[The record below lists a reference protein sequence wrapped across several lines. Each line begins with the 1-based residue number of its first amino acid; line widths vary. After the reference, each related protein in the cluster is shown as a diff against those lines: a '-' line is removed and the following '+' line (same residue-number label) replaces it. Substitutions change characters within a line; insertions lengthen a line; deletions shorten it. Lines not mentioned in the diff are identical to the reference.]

1 MTAPVGFFTTNELAL
16 MPCTPVLNTAV
27 RLVLVGTAVAF
38 GAGPREVTVG
48 VTATGGLGSEDSS
61 GRCRGGEVR
70 GLVLTPGA

>member
-38 GAGPREVTVG
+38 GAGPREDTLGCLAPEESVVTVG
-48 VTATGGLGSEDSS
+48 EIDLDRSEQ
-61 GRCRGGEVR
+61 
-70 GLVLTPGA
+70 